1 MNADDPWWLSNKR
14 TATHLVCTFACGL
27 MLVTLGSRTPWV
39 WLDCICTAKSIR
51 DFWDTHCL
59 CSHCSASCRDA
70 TNPFCFF
77 FEYTPE
83 VLWCFFFGFRAAF
96 LDRRNL
102 PLVVV
107 QRHFHRRKRC
117 ASLPLAR
124 YLHQQTFVIA
134 TWTNMSNNVEQCRTR
149 AC

>member
-51 DFWDTHCL
+51 GFWDTHCL

-83 VLWCFFFGFRAAF
+83 VLWCFFFWIQSRIFGPQELASGGGATAF
-96 LDRRNL
+96 PQKKTLRL
-102 PLVVV
+102 TAL
-107 QRHFHRRKRC
+107 
-117 ASLPLAR
+117 SSILAPANIC
-124 YLHQQTFVIA
+124 HSD
-134 TWTNMSNNVEQCRTR
+134 MDKHVEQCRTR